1 MAVIWVDRTFSYDD
15 FLLENIEFAGPVR
28 GIIQRGPVMT
38 TIIGAV
44 ESVKLNESELHFA
57 VFRFGSKLLSLLA
70 ISFTT
75 MVNVSSI
82 WETSFVVCV
91 ARPTVG
97 RLVCIVKLSS
107 LIFLVSPN
115 DNFSRVNKGEVQS
128 FPYYFLE

>member
-1 MAVIWVDRTFSYDD
+1 MAAIWVDRTFSYDD

-75 MVNVSSI
+75 MVNVSLVYLGDVIRCLRLHVPQSAD
-82 WETSFVVCV
+82 SF
-91 ARPTVG
+91 A
-97 RLVCIVKLSS
+97 LS
-107 LIFLVSPN
+107 
-115 DNFSRVNKGEVQS
+115 NF
-128 FPYYFLE
+128 PH

>member
-1 MAVIWVDRTFSYDD
+1 MAAIWVDRTFSYDD

-91 ARPTVG
+91 CTSHSRPT
-97 RLVCIVKLSS
+97 RLHCQT
-107 LIFLVSPN
+107 FLT
-115 DNFSRVNKGEVQS
+115 NFSRFSKR
-128 FPYYFLE
+128 